1 MIIGLRSGLAEGSV
15 GAGSTR
21 RFLGL
26 GGATGGRC
34 PVRCAVAVA
43 VAVVGAVY
51 PVEDLDTIE
60 APSEPES
67 PPLPPV

>member
-1 MIIGLRSGLAEGSV
+1 MMIGLRSGLVDDAV

-34 PVRCAVAVA
+34 PVRCAVAAA
-43 VAVVGAVY
+43 VAAAVDGAVY
-51 PVEDLDTIE
+51 PVEDLETIE
-60 APSEPES
+60 GPDGPD
-67 PPLPPV
+67 PPPV